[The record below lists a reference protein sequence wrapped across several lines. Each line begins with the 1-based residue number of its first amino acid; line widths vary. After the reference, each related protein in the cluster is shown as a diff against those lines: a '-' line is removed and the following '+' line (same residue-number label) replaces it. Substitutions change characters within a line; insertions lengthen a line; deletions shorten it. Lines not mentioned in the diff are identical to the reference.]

1 MDKVRMETIKKIQQM
16 EAFYVLFSRG
26 TNNPFIICDLDTYN
40 DQVWV
45 FEDSKDLEEKAKPYM
60 EQKNPVASIKV
71 ENKSFLNFYSTLFT
85 LGVNEVVFVE
95 KDSTTAFDL
104 EEIVKRPDFSQLPE
118 NQRPL
123 FNPQLQ
129 LTGIYFM
136 QEFRRGVEMSEK
148 ESLNELEEEM
158 AANLVKSKFL
168 VAVEK
173 QEEGKEENVQV
184 PYIKN
189 KNGDVFQPIFTDPGE
204 FSKFNKEKKFKA
216 VVVEFKNL
224 DKILIP
230 LAKGVVVNPQG
241 FNLIVMS
248 EQFENLLKRFGIQ
261 KENK

>member
-1 MDKVRMETIKKIQQM
+1 M
-16 EAFYVLFSRG
+16 
-26 TNNPFIICDLDTYN
+26 
-40 DQVWV
+40 
-45 FEDSKDLEEKAKPYM
+45 
-60 EQKNPVASIKV
+60 
-71 ENKSFLNFYSTLFT
+71 
-85 LGVNEVVFVE
+85 E
-95 KDSTTAFDL
+95 KDSTIAFDL

-216 VVVEFKNL
+216 VVVEFKNM